1 VSDVQAVREF
11 VVRKATL
18 IIVNTQS
25 LYWPVKRAAI
35 DAVQDD
41 MGTGWDRDDFLMM
54 LNGRGQTDR
63 SEVALVVGIAV
74 CEVIGDWLDLTD
86 PLHQMLGDLLDL
98 GDRVQ
103 QEMFGEHF
111 MPEED
116 DWPADED
123 DE

>member
-1 VSDVQAVREF
+1 MSDVQAVREW
-11 VVRKATL
+11 VVGRATL
-18 IIVNTQS
+18 IIDNTQA

-35 DAVQDD
+35 GAVQDD

-74 CEVIGDWLDLTD
+74 CGVIGEWLDLND

-111 MPEED
+111 MPEAD